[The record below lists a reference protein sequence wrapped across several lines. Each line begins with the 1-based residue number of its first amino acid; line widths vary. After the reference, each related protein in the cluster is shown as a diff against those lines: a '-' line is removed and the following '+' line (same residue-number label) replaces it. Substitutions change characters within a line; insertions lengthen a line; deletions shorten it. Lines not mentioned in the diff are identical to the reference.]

1 MFVSDRTNYER
12 ILLNTPGTNSNR
24 WPESYLIPMVDRA
37 TKAIVARIRFP
48 DSRINCVV
56 ATSFQ
61 EYQLPE
67 THRIHRVY
75 LNGQICVETPGNVDT
90 LEGDQILVSDQT
102 ATGAVPLG
110 TGAAQ
115 GGTASLPQW
124 AVQTPT
130 TYPYLNSWGT
140 PAPMSQPW
148 IVGSRPRYY
157 RRGGYI
163 GFVPA
168 PAFGTVITIDC
179 MLVPPTLIADSQQIV
194 VPDNF
199 ADAIDAYVM
208 NRALMSDRDPAA
220 HALAKD
226 WLSTLEGELR
236 LLRTWKRDYSLEDT
250 QIIPISERGFYRI
263 GGHQT
268 GQYE

>member
-1 MFVSDRTNYER
+1 MVVSDRTVYER

-24 WPESYLIPMVDRA
+24 WPETYLIPMVDRA

-48 DSRINCVV
+48 DSRLSLTTASAN
-56 ATSFQ
+56 Q
-61 EYQLPE
+61 EIQLPD

-75 LNGQICVETPGNVDT
+75 LNGQICVEIPGGIDT
-90 LEGDQILVSDQT
+90 LEGNQILFNDQT
-102 ATGAVPLG
+102 ATGALPTG
-110 TGAAQ
+110 SGAAP
-115 GGTASLPQW
+115 GGTAQLPQW
-124 AVQTPT
+124 AIQTPT
-130 TYPYLNSWGT
+130 VYPYLNSWGT
-140 PAPMSQPW
+140 PSPMSQPW

-157 RRGGYI
+157 RRGGFI

-168 PAFGTVITIDC
+168 PAIGTIVTVDC
-179 MLVPPTLIADSQQIV
+179 VLVPATLTSDTQFIM

-199 ADAIDAYVM
+199 ADAIDAYVL

-236 LLRTWKRDYSLEDT
+236 LLRTWKRDYSLEDS
-250 QIIPISERGFYRI
+250 QIMPVSERGFYRI